1 MDKDK
6 DISGELKRIS
16 KLAASAWY
24 YPGSRPDGL
33 GGDAAGDISR
43 LVDALRGGKAVEAA
57 ELERISKL
65 SVSAWYYPGNR
76 PDGVAGDA
84 AADIGLLTAALGA
97 K

>member
-1 MDKDK
+1 V
-6 DISGELKRIS
+6 ELERIQ

-33 GGDAAGDISR
+33 GGDAAADISR
-43 LVDALRGGKAVEAA
+43 LVDALRGGNAIEDA
-57 ELERISKL
+57 ELERIQKL
-65 SVSAWYYPGNR
+65 AASAWYYPGNR

-97 K
+97 R